1 MVNPLPSPPN
11 NNIQRFIVD
20 GRVIICRPSDINQ
33 TITRLGID
41 GGSTARPRREG
52 DNLALIAELIAPR
65 IRMDNDNLEAENRV
79 LRQDI
84 RNLLRTSRDLA
95 NNNLNLQDTVRYLEG
110 ITERLIERVHR
121 LEASILDCDDPV
133 HDERRVR
140 RRLVYDDEDIFETV
154 DLTTDEVF
162 SP

>member
-1 MVNPLPSPPN
+1 MVNPLDPLPSPTT
-11 NNIQRFIVD
+11 ISRIERVGRGV
-20 GRVIICRPSDINQ
+20 GRVTYI
-33 TITRLGID
+33 RL
-41 GGSTARPRREG
+41 PRREG

-110 ITERLIERVHR
+110 MTERLIQRVHR
-121 LEASILDCDDPV
+121 LEASILDCDDPS
-133 HDERRVR
+133 HDEGHRASVR
-140 RRLVYDDEDIFETV
+140 RRLNYDSGSDLETHNYIFEEI
-154 DLTTDEVF
+154 DLTTDEVLT
-162 SP
+162 P